1 MSINLKKGEKIS
13 LGLSKIKI
21 GLGWD
26 PNDSSGSDFDLD
38 ASCYMLDES
47 NKCPNDEWFV
57 FYGTVREKDGYKY
70 SPDYAVKGAKDD
82 QTGGS
87 SDGDDDEEIEVDL
100 NKVDSKI
107 QSLVFTATIFEFEER
122 KQNFGQ
128 VSNSYIRLV
137 DMVTNEE
144 IAKYDLNEDFS
155 SESAIEFGRIYKK
168 DNAWKFEAIGKGYKG
183 GLEFLC
189 KKYGI
194 QVA

>member
-1 MSINLKKGEKIS
+1 MSISLKKGEKIV

-26 PNDSSGSDFDLD
+26 PNDSSGYDFDLD
-38 ASCYMLDES
+38 ASCYLLDES
-47 NKCPNDEWFV
+47 SKCPTDKHFV
-57 FYGTVREKDGYKY
+57 FFGNKF
-70 SPDYAVKGAKDD
+70 SPDQAVKGADD
-82 QTGGS
+82 DRTGGS

-107 QSLVFTATIFEFEER
+107 QSLVFTATIYEFEER

-194 QVA
+194 QV